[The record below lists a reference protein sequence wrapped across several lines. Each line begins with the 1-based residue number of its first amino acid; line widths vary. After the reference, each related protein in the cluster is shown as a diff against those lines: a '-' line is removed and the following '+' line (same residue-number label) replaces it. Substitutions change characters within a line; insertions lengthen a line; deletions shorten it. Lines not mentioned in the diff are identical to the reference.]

1 MSWYKLAKEY
11 LFERKRAYDIAF
23 KNPSGEIV
31 LQDLARFCR
40 ANESCFNAD
49 ARLHALAE
57 GRREVWLRIQ
67 RHLNMTPEQLAQLH
81 IPNQRKVSND

>member
-1 MSWYKLAKEY
+1 MSWLKQAKDY
-11 LFERKRAYDIAF
+11 LFERKRAYDVTF
-23 KNPSGEIV
+23 KNVSGEIV